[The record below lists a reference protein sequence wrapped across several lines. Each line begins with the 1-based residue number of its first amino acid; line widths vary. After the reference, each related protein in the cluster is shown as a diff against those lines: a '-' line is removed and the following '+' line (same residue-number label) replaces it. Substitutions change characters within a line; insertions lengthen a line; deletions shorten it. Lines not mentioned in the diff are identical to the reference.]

1 MNEAKLNLFN
11 THFLISLTPLQG
23 LGAKFHVMQ
32 IIGRVTADATVS
44 ETKAGKKV
52 VNFSIAINDTYKTK
66 DSTEVQK
73 IVTYVNCAY
82 WINPGIAPC
91 LTKGTLV
98 ECAGRIGANAWTNKE
113 GEVKASLTFHVNTI
127 KLHGRSAGGNATP
140 APVVPM
146 NTAPAAVSEVAE
158 DLPF

>member
-1 MNEAKLNLFN
+1 ME
-11 THFLISLTPLQG
+11 
-23 LGAKFHVMQ
+23 
-32 IIGRVTADATVS
+32 IIGRITADATVN

-66 DSTEVQK
+66 GSNEVTK
-73 IVTYVNCAY
+73 LVTYINCSY
-82 WINPGIAPC
+82 WINPGVAPY

-113 GEVKASLTFHVNTI
+113 GEVKASLTFNASKV
-127 KLHGRSAGGNATP
+127 KLHGGGNKVYAEVT
-140 APVVPM
+140 APVSI
-146 NTAPAAVSEVAE
+146 APVAAMAEVSD

>member
-1 MNEAKLNLFN
+1 ME
-11 THFLISLTPLQG
+11 
-23 LGAKFHVMQ
+23 

-66 DSTEVQK
+66 GSTEVQK
-73 IVTYVNCAY
+73 IVTYVNCSY
-82 WINPGIAPC
+82 WINPGVAAY
-91 LTKGTLV
+91 LTKGSLV
-98 ECAGRIGANAWTNKE
+98 ECNGRVGANAWTNKE

-127 KLHGRSAGGNATP
+127 KLHGKPNGGST
-140 APVVPM
+140 APSPIVPM
-146 NTAPAAVSEVAE
+146 TTAPAALTAVAD

>member
-1 MNEAKLNLFN
+1 ME
-11 THFLISLTPLQG
+11 
-23 LGAKFHVMQ
+23 
-32 IIGRVTADATVS
+32 IIGRITADATVS

-66 DSTEVQK
+66 GSSEVTK
-73 IVTYVNCAY
+73 LVTYVNCSY
-82 WINPGIAPC
+82 WINPGVAQY

-113 GEVKASLTFHVNTI
+113 GEVKASLTFNSSRI
-127 KLHGRSAGGNATP
+127 KLHGGGNKANVETVSPVTTSPAVLAEATD
-140 APVVPM
+140 
-146 NTAPAAVSEVAE
+146 

>member
-1 MNEAKLNLFN
+1 ME
-11 THFLISLTPLQG
+11 
-23 LGAKFHVMQ
+23 

-66 DSTEVQK
+66 DSSEVQK
-73 IVTYVNCAY
+73 ITTYVNCAY
-82 WINPGIAPC
+82 WINVGIAPY
-91 LTKGTLV
+91 LTKGSLV
-98 ECAGRIGANAWTNKE
+98 ECAGRIGVNAWTGKD
-113 GEVKASLTFHVNTI
+113 GDAKATLTFHVNSI
-127 KLHGRSAGGNATP
+127 KLHGKSNGTNATP

-146 NTAPAAVSEVAE
+146 IAAPVAMVAD